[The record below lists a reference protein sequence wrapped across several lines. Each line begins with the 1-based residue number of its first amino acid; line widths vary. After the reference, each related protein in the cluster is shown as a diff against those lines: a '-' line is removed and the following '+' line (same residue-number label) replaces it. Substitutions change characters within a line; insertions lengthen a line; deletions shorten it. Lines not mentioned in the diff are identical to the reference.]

1 MAREFSRTNRIS
13 EVMMRELAL
22 LIQHDLADPRVS
34 MVTVSHVDVT
44 SDLKYA
50 RIYVTR
56 LSGFDSE
63 EAAKEC
69 LAGLNNAAGFLR
81 RALAKRVKLRIMP
94 ELQFRYDTTLEH
106 GFYMDELISKANAD
120 IKDEQDPDPE
130 TDKD

>member
-69 LAGLNNAAGFLR
+69 LAGLNNAAGYLR

-106 GFYMDELISKANAD
+106 GFYMD
-120 IKDEQDPDPE
+120 
-130 TDKD
+130 

>member
-22 LIQHDLADPRVS
+22 LIQHDLSDPRVS

-44 SDLKYA
+44 PDLKYA
-50 RIYVTR
+50 RVYVTR

-69 LAGLNNAAGFLR
+69 LAGLNNAAAFYAVPWQN
-81 RALAKRVKLRIMP
+81 ALSCASCLNYNFAMTP
-94 ELQFRYDTTLEH
+94 
-106 GFYMDELISKANAD
+106 
-120 IKDEQDPDPE
+120 P
-130 TDKD
+130 